1 MAQPAIG
8 VIRQIIDQMTRS
20 NPDIIGCTLVS
31 DDGLP
36 IYGVIPDY
44 VEEDSVA
51 AMSATLYALGER
63 VIDDLIRGSLEQV
76 YIKGDKGYVIIS
88 SVAPLGTLA
97 VLAKST
103 AKLGYVLMV
112 LRQVISDL
120 VQSAR

>member
-8 VIRQIIDQMTRS
+8 AIKQIIDQMTRS

-36 IYGVIPDY
+36 IYGVIPGY

-63 VIDDLIRGSLEQV
+63 VIDDLIKGNLEQV
-76 YIKGDKGYVIIS
+76 YIKGDSGYVIIS

-120 VQSAR
+120 VQSTR

>member
-1 MAQPAIG
+1 MTQPAIG
-8 VIRQIIDQMTRS
+8 AIRQIIDQMTRS
-20 NPDIIGCTLVS
+20 NSDIIGCTLVS

-36 IYGVIPDY
+36 VYGVIPEY
-44 VEEDSVA
+44 VEEDWVA

-63 VIDDLIRGSLEQV
+63 VIDDLIRGNLEQV

-88 SVAPLGTLA
+88 SVSPLGTLA

-103 AKLGYVLMV
+103 AKLGYVLMI

-120 VQSAR
+120 VQTAR

>member
-1 MAQPAIG
+1 MTQPAIG
-8 VIRQIIDQMTRS
+8 AIRQIVDQMTRS

-36 IYGVIPDY
+36 VYGVIPDY

-63 VIDDLIRGSLEQV
+63 VIDDLIKGNLEQV

-120 VQSAR
+120 TQTTR

>member
-8 VIRQIIDQMTRS
+8 AIRQIIDQMTRS

-63 VIDDLIRGSLEQV
+63 VIDDLIKGNLEQV
-76 YIKGDKGYVIIS
+76 YIKGDNGYVIIS

-103 AKLGYVLMV
+103 AKLGYVLMI

-120 VQSAR
+120 VQTAR

>member
-8 VIRQIIDQMTRS
+8 AIKQIIDQMARS

-36 IYGVIPDY
+36 IYGVIPQY

-63 VIDDLIRGSLEQV
+63 VIDDLIKGNLEQV
-76 YIKGDKGYVIIS
+76 YIKGDSGYVIIS

-120 VQSAR
+120 VQVAR

>member
-1 MAQPAIG
+1 MTQPAIG
-8 VIRQIIDQMTRS
+8 AIRQIVDQMTRS

-36 IYGVIPDY
+36 VYGVIPDY

-63 VIDDLIRGSLEQV
+63 VIDDLIKGNLEQV

-120 VQSAR
+120 TQTAR